1 MTDPY
6 SAIPG
11 KCVWWREIPN
21 DEDRYSTEVKAPQKR
36 IECSC
41 FVEGYRW
48 TFITAE
54 VPAECPRERG
64 CRYFVKGY

>member
-6 SAIPG
+6 SAIRG

-21 DEDRYSTEVKAPQKR
+21 DEDRFSNDVKAPRKR

-41 FVEGYRW
+41 FVEAHRW
-48 TFITAE
+48 TFVTAE
-54 VPAECPRERG
+54 VPAECPRDRQ
-64 CRYFVKGY
+64 CRYYVKGY